1 MTTGPG
7 QNPYLFV
14 VGCLRSGTTLL
25 QRMLDSHPQLAVGY
39 DCHFIPQGIRRVPVG
54 VDPPLRTRLVE
65 RVRRLPRF
73 ARLGLPDTAVAE
85 AAANATTYSEFV
97 SGVYRQCA
105 LLHGKALAG
114 EKAPGY
120 CRHLPHLHALFPWVR
135 TIHLVR
141 DGRDVALSVLDW
153 GKGPARLP
161 LFRDEP
167 VAACALWWRRDVT
180 TAVRDGGNLPP
191 DRFHQVRYETLVCR
205 PEPTLRILAEFLD
218 LPFAAEMLTFHEGKT
233 RDRPGRSAKA
243 AWLPP
248 TPGLRDWRAQMAERD
263 LELFEAIAGDV
274 LEEMG
279 YERAIPTISPGIAKV
294 AEHCRQRWKADLET
308 RPSRARS
315 PDAPRSSPVTVTTFG
330 QRPGRATTAPAR
342 PAPTVPTPPPG
353 RSSEPSPNPYV
364 FIVGCPRSGTT
375 LLSRMIDA
383 HPQIAIINETRWIA
397 QFYKKRKGLTPDGQV
412 TPALIDR
419 LLEYDRF
426 SRLEVS
432 RADLEALIAGDEPIS
447 FARLVSEIFDLYA
460 QRRRKRLAG
469 DKTPRYVRHLPV
481 LRELWPEARIIHL
494 IRDGRDTCL
503 SVLNWR
509 KAPRALGRFSAWSED
524 PVSTVAL
531 WWKWQVQLGRETA
544 EAAGPQRYCEI
555 RYESLVADPAEA
567 CRTLCMFLDLP
578 ADDSM
583 LRYHVGR
590 QRTDPGL
597 SAKSAWLPPTPGLR
611 DFRSQMSARDVE
623 RFEAVAGDLL
633 EELGYPRAVGPPKP
647 EQTAHASSLRD
658 RFSREVG
665 ARGLLLPHRWQAS

>member
-73 ARLGLPDTAVAE
+73 ARLGLPDAAVAE

-161 LFRDEP
+161 LFGEEP

-180 TAVRDGGNLPP
+180 TAVRDGANLPP

-205 PEPTLRILAEFLD
+205 PEQTLRTLADFLD

-279 YERAIPTISPGIAKV
+279 YERAIPTISPGIAEV
-294 AEHCRQRWKADLET
+294 AEHCRQRWKTDLET
-308 RPSRARS
+308 RPPRGRRKA
-315 PDAPRSSPVTVTTFG
+315 ARSSPLPTVTTFPR
-330 QRPGRATTAPAR
+330 RPGRATTAPAR
-342 PAPTVPTPPPG
+342 PAPTAPPR

-397 QFYKKRKGLTPDGQV
+397 QFYKKRKGLTPEGRV
-412 TPALIDR
+412 TPAVVRR

-426 SRLEVS
+426 SQLDIS
-432 RADLEALIAGDEPIS
+432 RDDLEALVAGDEPIS
-447 FARLVSEIFDLYA
+447 FARLVSAIFDLYG
-460 QRRRKRLAG
+460 QRQGKVLVG

-494 IRDGRDTCL
+494 IRDGRDVCL

-509 KAPRALGRFSAWSED
+509 KAPRALGHYSAWSED
-524 PVSTVAL
+524 RVSTAAM
-531 WWKWQVQLGRETA
+531 WWRWQVRLGQESGPT
-544 EAAGPQRYCEI
+544 AGPGRYHEI
-555 RYESLVADPAEA
+555 RYETLVANPAEA
-567 CRTLCMFLDLP
+567 CEALCGFLDLP
-578 ADDSM
+578 PDEAM

-590 QRTDPGL
+590 QRTEPGL
-597 SAKSAWLPPTPGLR
+597 SAKRAWLPPTPGLR
-611 DFRSQMSARDVE
+611 DWRSQMSEEGVE

-633 EELGYPRAVGPPKP
+633 EELGYARAVSDAQP
-647 EQTAHASSLRD
+647 EQTAHASSIRD
-658 RFSREVG
+658 RFGEEIGS
-665 ARGLLLPHRWQAS
+665 RGLLLPQRW